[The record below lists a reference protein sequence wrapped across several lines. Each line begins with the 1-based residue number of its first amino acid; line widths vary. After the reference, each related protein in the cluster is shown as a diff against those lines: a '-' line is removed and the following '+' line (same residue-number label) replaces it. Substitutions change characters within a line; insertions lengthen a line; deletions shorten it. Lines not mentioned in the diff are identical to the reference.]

1 MDYAVITG
9 DLIQFSKINPTT
21 RQWLVHSL
29 KTVLMQ
35 WNKDFDM
42 ESELIRGDSFQC
54 LVPNPRAALKIALLI
69 RTYVRSLNPTAQ
81 YDIYRRENPALRQTE
96 LLTKWLF
103 DARIA
108 IGIDSIDYE
117 GETLA
122 ESDGEAFH
130 LSGRALDRL
139 KESRQN
145 LEIASLDAHNE
156 ELATLAVL
164 VDAILTKT
172 TALQCEVI
180 NLKLLGYTESAIGKM
195 LGINQSAVNQ
205 RSVAGSWWA
214 IRSAVKR
221 FEEIYGD

>member
-9 DLIQFSKINPTT
+9 DLIHSSKMNPKM
-21 RQWLVHSL
+21 RQWLMRSL
-29 KTVLMQ
+29 KTALEQ
-35 WNKDFDM
+35 WDQDFGI

-54 LVPNPRAALKIALLI
+54 LVPNPGAALQIAILI
-69 RTYVRSLNPTAQ
+69 RTYIRSLNPTAP
-81 YDIYRRENPALRQTE
+81 YDIYLHENPTVGQTG

-108 IGIDSIDYE
+108 IGIGGIDYE
-117 GETLA
+117 GDTLA

-139 KESRQN
+139 KEGRQH
-145 LEIASLDAHNE
+145 LEIVSLDVHHE
-156 ELATLAVL
+156 ELATLAAL
-164 VDAILTKT
+164 VDAILAKT

-180 NLKLLGYTESAIGKM
+180 NLKLLEHTESAIGKM

-214 IRSAVKR
+214 IRTAVKR
-221 FEEIYGD
+221 FAKIYGA